1 MKDLKSKDFA
11 NEQHPHT
18 SDAPGRSNLSNVIT
32 PVIN

>member
-11 NEQHPHT
+11 NEPHPHT
-18 SDAPGRSNLSNVIT
+18 SDAPGHSDSSNVIT